1 MPYVYKTEQKVL
13 QLDKDILQKYF
24 KNNFKKSTK
33 AKGDYSNSLKPFT
46 KHSMGEIL
54 ESCLFQ
60 LLKNNGCLP
69 SSSKN
74 VEHKHDEGTCN
85 ELTDMLKRATSEIR
99 SILARYLQSQNIS
112 FLLGNG
118 CSIYA
123 GSKNINKPADNK
135 GLIKKVSIR
144 KALVKKPS
152 IKKKLIK
159 RSLIGYVIN
168 KLKKILPDNAGA
180 WETFKDKKIEEVL
193 NNLAHTR
200 KYYEILKCSKEKD
213 TSANDTLKKLDD
225 LILEFKTEFL
235 KRYVFTI
242 DYNNNEFH
250 KLFLKKVIAR
260 DTNKSKVN
268 IFTLNYDLLIEKTT
282 EELGILVNN
291 GFMGFTVRKFDPMV
305 YNIDYHVKVPE
316 SNRPIPLNKSI
327 NLFKLHGS
335 ISWFENEEALPYKV
349 IEKQP
354 RFEKGNNGTMF
365 IKLENDKERPD
376 YVIYPTYSKVRQS
389 FDTPYSELFRQFT
402 NILNLRNSTLFV
414 IGYSFSDD
422 HVNNIIGNALSNPNF
437 NLVVFSYDDISAN
450 NSEFFKNLVQRSKT
464 DSRVT
469 LFTGQLLGSFE
480 IISSYLLPYVEV
492 DEDGKE
498 LDELAKV
505 RDDNE
510 C

>member
-1 MPYVYKTEQKVL
+1 MPYIYKAEQKVL

-60 LLKNNGCLP
+60 LLRNNGCLP
-69 SSSKN
+69 SSSRSGEQKQN
-74 VEHKHDEGTCN
+74 ESTCN

-118 CSIYA
+118 CSMYA
-123 GSKNINKPADNK
+123 GSKSINNSADK
-135 GLIKKVSIR
+135 EGLIDSAIDE
-144 KALVKKPS
+144 
-152 IKKKLIK
+152 
-159 RSLIGYVIN
+159 
-168 KLKKILPDNAGA
+168 LKQILPDNAGA

-200 KYYEILKCSKEKD
+200 KYYEILKSSKEKD

-225 LILEFKTEFL
+225 LILKFKTEFL
-235 KRYVFTI
+235 KQYVFTI
-242 DYNNNEFH
+242 DYNSNEFH

-268 IFTLNYDLLIEKTT
+268 IFTLNYDLLIEKTA

-316 SNRPIPLNKSI
+316 SNKPIPLNKSI

-335 ISWFENEEALPYKV
+335 ISWFESEEALPYNV

-437 NLVVFSYDDISAN
+437 NLVVFSYNDISAN
-450 NSEFFKNLVQRSKT
+450 SSEFFNNLVERSKT

-469 LFTGQLLGSFE
+469 LFSGPLLGSFE
-480 IISSYLLPYVEV
+480 IISSYLLPYVEI
-492 DEDGKE
+492 DEEEKE
-498 LDELAKV
+498 LDEFRKV

>member
-1 MPYVYKTEQKVL
+1 MFYIYKTEQKVL
-13 QLDKDILQKYF
+13 QLDKDILQKYG
-24 KNNFKKSTK
+24 NETSEST
-33 AKGDYSNSLKPFT
+33 
-46 KHSMGEIL
+46 
-54 ESCLFQ
+54 LFQ

-69 SSSKN
+69 SSSKT

-85 ELTDMLKRATSEIR
+85 ELTDMLKRTTSEIR

-118 CSIYA
+118 CSMYA
-123 GSKNINKPADNK
+123 GSKSINNSADK
-135 GLIKKVSIR
+135 EGLIDSAIDE
-144 KALVKKPS
+144 
-152 IKKKLIK
+152 
-159 RSLIGYVIN
+159 
-168 KLKKILPDNAGA
+168 LKQILPDNAGA

-193 NNLAHTR
+193 NSLEDTR
-200 KYYEILKCSKEKD
+200 KYYEIIKSSKEKD
-213 TSANDTLKKLDD
+213 TSDNNTAKRLED
-225 LILEFKTEFL
+225 LILTFKAKFL
-235 KRYVFTI
+235 EQYVFNI
-242 DYNNNEFH
+242 DYNSNEFH

-268 IFTLNYDLLIEKTT
+268 IFTLNYDLLIEKTA
-282 EELGILVNN
+282 EELGIFVNN

-335 ISWFENEEALPYKV
+335 ISWFESEEALPYKV

-365 IKLENDKERPD
+365 IKLENDEERPD

-389 FDTPYSELFRQFT
+389 FDTPYSELFRQFA

-414 IGYSFSDD
+414 IGYSFSDE

-437 NLVVFSYDDISAN
+437 NLVVFSYDDISTN
-450 NSEFFKNLVQRSKT
+450 NSKFFNNLVERSKT
-464 DSRVT
+464 DSRIT
-469 LFTGQLLGSFE
+469 LFAGPLLGSFE

-492 DEDGKE
+492 DEDERE

>member
-1 MPYVYKTEQKVL
+1 MPYIYKTEQKVL
-13 QLDKDILQKYF
+13 QLDKDILQKYG
-24 KNNFKKSTK
+24 NETSEST
-33 AKGDYSNSLKPFT
+33 
-46 KHSMGEIL
+46 
-54 ESCLFQ
+54 LFQ
-60 LLKNNGCLP
+60 LLKNSACLP

-74 VEHKHDEGTCN
+74 VEHKHDESTCN

-118 CSIYA
+118 CSMYA
-123 GSKNINKPADNK
+123 GSKSINNSADK
-135 GLIKKVSIR
+135 EGLIDSAIDE
-144 KALVKKPS
+144 
-152 IKKKLIK
+152 
-159 RSLIGYVIN
+159 
-168 KLKKILPDNAGA
+168 LKQILPDNAGA

-200 KYYEILKCSKEKD
+200 KCYEILKCSKEKD

-242 DYNNNEFH
+242 DYNSNEFH

-268 IFTLNYDLLIEKTT
+268 IFTLNYDLLIEKTA

-335 ISWFENEEALPYKV
+335 ISWFESEEALPYKV

-354 RFEKGNNGTMF
+354 RFEKGDNGAMF

-414 IGYSFSDD
+414 IGYSFSDE

-450 NSEFFKNLVQRSKT
+450 SSEFFNNLVERSKT
-464 DSRVT
+464 DSRIT
-469 LFTGQLLGSFE
+469 LFAGPLLGSFE

-492 DEDGKE
+492 DEEEKE

-505 RDDNE
+505 SDDNE
-510 C
+510 Y